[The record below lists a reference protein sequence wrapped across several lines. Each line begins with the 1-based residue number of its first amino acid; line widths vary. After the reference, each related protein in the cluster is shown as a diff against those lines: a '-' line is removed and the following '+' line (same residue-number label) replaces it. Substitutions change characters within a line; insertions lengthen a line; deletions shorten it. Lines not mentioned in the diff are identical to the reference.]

1 MNERTTRRGILAGA
15 LALVGGGAA
24 VGAAKIAGGDDA
36 KPAAR
41 AFTLTTPR
49 LLVGDPDARP
59 GMPTTPSRLEGWADL
74 LDERGLAAGAFT
86 SVVFP
91 GGSQLELH
99 TFALG
104 AGTLLGMGSPSGAG
118 FAVVG
123 GTGEYAGASGAYV
136 LEKRG
141 DGSANF
147 TFDLSA

>member
-1 MNERTTRRGILAGA
+1 VRERTTRRGILAGA
-15 LALVGGGAA
+15 LALAGGGAA
-24 VGAAKIAGGDDA
+24 IGAAKVAGGDDA
-36 KPAAR
+36 KPTGR

-49 LLVGDPDARP
+49 LLLGDPAARP
-59 GMPTTPSRLEGWADL
+59 GMPSAASRLEGWADL
-74 LDERGLAAGAFT
+74 LDERGARAGAFT

-104 AGTLLGMGSPSGAG
+104 AGTLLGMGSPGAAG

-123 GTGEYAGASGAYV
+123 GTGDYAGASGAYV
-136 LEKRG
+136 LDQRR
-141 DGSANF
+141 DGSADF